1 MKKSRYEEILEK
13 VKDATTFGEYRKIL
27 TDDELAI
34 FGIHEAQYREELGED
49 DECLVKDILLLLKA
63 SRRSTRHSMFLLDE
77 VKNALLTLSF
87 PMR

>member
-1 MKKSRYEEILEK
+1 MEKTKYEEILDK
-13 VKDATTFGEYRKIL
+13 VKYAATFEEYRDIL
-27 TDDELAI
+27 TDEELAI
-34 FGIHEAQYREELGED
+34 LGINEARYREELAAD

-63 SRRSTRHSMFLLDE
+63 SRRSTRHSLFVLDE